1 MMKEKK
7 FFARCFE
14 YASEIAG
21 LINVTPSMLRTAARQ
36 QHRPNAGSNTPFD
49 YYRVNMCLPFLDHI
63 INGIDVCFDKYG
75 KIVQA
80 MAELVP
86 SIIAENDVSIIDILD
101 MYSDHLPRPPSF

>member
-1 MMKEKK
+1 MPQ
-7 FFARCFE
+7 
-14 YASEIAG
+14 I
-21 LINVTPSMLRTAARQ
+21 VARQ
-36 QHRPNAGSNTPFD
+36 QHRPSAESSTLFD
-49 YYRVNMCLPFLDHI
+49 FYRVNMCLPFLDHI
-63 INGIDVCFDKYG
+63 INGIDVRFDKYG